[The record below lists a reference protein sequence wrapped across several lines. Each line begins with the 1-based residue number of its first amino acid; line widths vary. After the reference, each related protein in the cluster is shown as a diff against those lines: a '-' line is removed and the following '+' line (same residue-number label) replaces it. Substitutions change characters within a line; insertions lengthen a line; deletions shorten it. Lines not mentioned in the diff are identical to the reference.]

1 MEKTL
6 AQIKELT
13 QLNIDIYESIRE
25 VANKW

>member
-1 MEKTL
+1 LEKTV

-25 VANKW
+25 VTGKW